1 MEHEINSQLIFQ
13 VHGAE
18 EFLLLLGGVAQGAVR
33 LVGEADVQVV
43 ACRVGAYGVIQP
55 IVGSGTMVA
64 GCGECEQQHRQEDG
78 KAVECLHRR
87 MIFLQR

>member
-1 MEHEINSQLIFQ
+1 
-13 VHGAE
+13 V
-18 EFLLLLGGVAQGAVR
+18 
-33 LVGEADVQVV
+33 
-43 ACRVGAYGVIQP
+43 
-55 IVGSGTMVA
+55 VA